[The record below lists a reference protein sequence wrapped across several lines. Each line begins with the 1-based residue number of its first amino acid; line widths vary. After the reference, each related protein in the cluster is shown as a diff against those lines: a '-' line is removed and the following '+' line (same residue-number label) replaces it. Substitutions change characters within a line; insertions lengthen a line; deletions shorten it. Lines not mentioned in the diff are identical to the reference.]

1 MKSFMRKLAL
11 ALALVLSIATFA
23 PAAGVQAASKPKLNT
38 TKKTIWVGGK
48 IFDFNVVADNLSDY
62 RISYSTTDPDMLK
75 VDSRNG
81 KVRALSVGNDAT
93 TTLIATLTEKA
104 TGKVSKLSAT
114 VYIKESA
121 SKVEIVN
128 KELADEILP
137 IGKEVADFDS
147 VMYNKNGDKSGI
159 RKEYVTD
166 YRQWTSSDTSVA
178 TIDKNG
184 RVTTHKPGT
193 AVLTVSTYVKSDYSD
208 ANGPTAKD
216 SVTITVGNSVSE
228 IRQESLNK
236 IAIQFNADV
245 SKELKQSDIT
255 VVDKNTL
262 IRQDIKSLTFS
273 KDGKTAYL
281 EMYLDLVNQHVY
293 EITFGDTK
301 ESFTARVGEVSSV
314 VVHSDSITYGQPTEI
329 KVSLFDANGIDVTT
343 ETNLANLE
351 ITSDY
356 GYYDA
361 VNGTLIL
368 FNVGDRATIT
378 AVYHTYS
385 YDSTGSEITYTG
397 KGSFVAV
404 DAAPVSLKNLKL
416 NVGTAENWNHNNMF
430 VALNDTNFRLFAK
443 ATFSDDS
450 TKTNAEL
457 RFESTDT
464 NKLLIDDTGLLVPIG
479 TGTVIVKIM
488 DNNQVIGTATVTI
501 RAARKASSVSLDNP
515 VVKLSKDVAADLA
528 TVTMQIRDQYGDK
541 MAVDAISVTQTN
553 TTTAPALVNLSAD
566 GDTVSLNG
574 GMFSVAGVY
583 RYEIKDT
590 VSGKTQVLTVNVVT
604 PSEAKSYRVV
614 IDNVPK
620 DILYVNGDTADMNV
634 GIKLFSYDASG
645 NKVASVTGGYGYTI
659 TKAGETESATV
670 TPFSGTDT
678 FAVRSEED
686 GKISFFDGSYIVKVY
701 QTSDGSTKEGLVTT
715 AQFTITNTQPV
726 PTVTQDKKTIT
737 SGDAAAI
744 AAGTPDSLT
753 KYFTINANGAAGTLT
768 VESASAR
775 QIGTTLLVE
784 SITIRESFADGNY
797 IAHTIEKNFTL
808 SVR

>member
-48 IFDFNVVADNLSDY
+48 IFDFNVVADNLKDY
-62 RISYSTTDPDMLK
+62 KISYSTTDPDMLK
-75 VDSRNG
+75 VDSKNG

-121 SKVEIVN
+121 SKVEISN
-128 KELADEILP
+128 KELADEVLP
-137 IGKEVADFDS
+137 IGTNVADFNS
-147 VMYNKNGDKSGI
+147 VMYNKNGDKSGT

-178 TIDKNG
+178 TVDSAG

-193 AVLTVSTYVKSDYSD
+193 ALITVSTYVKSDYSD

-216 SVTITVGNSVSE
+216 SVQITVGNAVSE

-236 IAIQFNADV
+236 FSIQFNSDV

-255 VVDKNTL
+255 VIDRNTL

-281 EMYLDLVNQHVY
+281 EMYLDLVNNHVY

-301 ESFTARVGEVSSV
+301 ESFTARVGEVASV
-314 VVHSDSITYGQPTEI
+314 VVHSGSITYGQPTEI
-329 KVSLFDANGIDVTT
+329 KVSLYDANGIDVTT
-343 ETNLANLE
+343 ETNLANVE

-397 KGSFVAV
+397 QGSLVAV
-404 DAAPVSLKNLKL
+404 DAAPVALKNLKL
-416 NVGTAENWNHNNMF
+416 NVGTTENWNHNNMF
-430 VALNDTNFRLFAK
+430 VALDDTDFRLFAK

-450 TKTNAEL
+450 TKTNTEL
-457 RFESTDT
+457 HFESTDT
-464 NKLLIDDTGLLVPIG
+464 NKLLIDDSGLLVPIA

-501 RAARKASSVSLDNP
+501 RAARKASAVSLDNP

-541 MAVDAISVTQTN
+541 MPVTAISVTQTN
-553 TTTAPALVNLSAD
+553 TSTAPALVSLSAD
-566 GDTVSLNG
+566 GDTISLNG

-583 RYEIKDT
+583 RYEVKDT
-590 VSGKTQVLTVNVVT
+590 VSGKTQVLTVNVVA
-604 PSEAKSYRVV
+604 PGEAKSYRVV

-620 DILYVNGDTADMNV
+620 DIIYANGDTADMNV
-634 GIKLFSYDASG
+634 AIKLFSYDANG

-659 TKAGETESATV
+659 TKSGETEAATV

-686 GKISFFDGSYIVKVY
+686 NKISFFDGSYIVKVY

-753 KYFTINANGAAGTLT
+753 KYFTISANGAAGTLT